1 MCQLLNASAS
11 QELRP
16 RLYFFLFFR
25 ASARKVN
32 KVSPEALV
40 ITRSKSSL
48 LSAVEIRL
56 GTVTMSLYTRSTLV
70 ETRLGYV
77 PSDVSV
83 AG

>member
-56 GTVTMSLYTRSTLV
+56 GTVTMSYIQVCIPEVLWWKQ
-70 ETRLGYV
+70 G
-77 PSDVSV
+77 
-83 AG
+83 